1 MSDIK
6 EEFVLT
12 VFLIINWRVD
22 HVKLMDAL
30 SIKPINV
37 QNVMKNIKEQKK
49 VDVFSKTAMIGL
61 MENASFVIKASEN
74 KMEIVLKFQNSLLN
88 VCDVSVQIDNLIW

>member
-30 SIKPINV
+30 SIKPINA

-49 VDVFSKTAMIGL
+49 VDVFSKTVMIGL
-61 MENASFVIKASEN
+61 MENA
-74 KMEIVLKFQNSLLN
+74 
-88 VCDVSVQIDNLIW
+88 

>member
-1 MSDIK
+1 M
-6 EEFVLT
+6 
-12 VFLIINWRVD
+12 D

-61 MENASFVIKASEN
+61 MENALFAIKASEN